1 MVELRTVQGW
11 GFSCLEYE
19 VNDEGEVNKIICKIC
34 HEFHSTKQEQKK
46 VANKYKGSEK
56 FLQQANV
63 YVNGSSVVEKVSLEK
78 HLQNENNEIAALRF
92 KKNQILSQA
101 AEDTNKSSGNSS
113 QNKSSTGTPKQTL
126 LKPMIQGITTAKRV
140 QLGRK
145 FQLAHFIFT
154 TGKSFKSYET
164 FGAFEKNYHNVD
176 LGSSY
181 LTDKAG
187 TEIMKYISLSERFKK
202 ITQPLNENIVNY
214 YSILFDGA
222 SSAKCV
228 DKKELFIM
236 KTCVQGKPTFNVMS
250 LEEPDEC
257 NADGINEAMK
267 NSINKLNFNFERK
280 NKEIGMC
287 SDGAAVNRAVYNQLV
302 DELGPQYLSM
312 FCLSHKFELA
322 LNDAFQISKLNENSE
337 NSYKGIYNFLST
349 PRFVGD
355 FS

>member
-1 MVELRTVQGW
+1 MVKLRTVQGW

-34 HEFHSTKQEQKK
+34 REFYSTEQEQKK
-46 VANKYKGSEK
+46 LANKYKGSEK
-56 FLQQANV
+56 FLQQVNA
-63 YVNGSSVVEKVSLEK
+63 YINGSSLVKTVNFEK
-78 HLQNENNEIAALRF
+78 HLQNEIHKIAALRL
-92 KKNQILSQA
+92 KENQILSQI
-101 AEDTNKSSGNSS
+101 AEDTNESSGKSSL
-113 QNKSSTGTPKQTL
+113 NKSSTGTPKQTL
-126 LKPMIQGITTAKRV
+126 LKPMIHGITAAKRV

-145 FQLAHFIFT
+145 FQLAHFICT
-154 TGKSFKSYET
+154 KGKSFKLYET
-164 FGAFEKNYHNVD
+164 FGAFGKNHHNVD

-228 DKKELFIM
+228 DEKELFIM

-267 NSINKLNFNFERK
+267 N
-280 NKEIGMC
+280 
-287 SDGAAVNRAVYNQLV
+287 
-302 DELGPQYLSM
+302 
-312 FCLSHKFELA
+312 
-322 LNDAFQISKLNENSE
+322 
-337 NSYKGIYNFLST
+337 
-349 PRFVGD
+349 
-355 FS
+355 

>member
-1 MVELRTVQGW
+1 MRLKE
-11 GFSCLEYE
+11 
-19 VNDEGEVNKIICKIC
+19 
-34 HEFHSTKQEQKK
+34 
-46 VANKYKGSEK
+46 
-56 FLQQANV
+56 
-63 YVNGSSVVEKVSLEK
+63 
-78 HLQNENNEIAALRF
+78 
-92 KKNQILSQA
+92 NQILSQVA
-101 AEDTNKSSGNSS
+101 ADTNESSGNSS

-145 FQLAHFIFT
+145 FQLAHFICA

-176 LGSSY
+176 LGSSC

-228 DKKELFIM
+228 DEKELFIM

-257 NADGINEAMK
+257 NVDGINEAMK
-267 NSINKLNFNFERK
+267 NSIN
-280 NKEIGMC
+280 
-287 SDGAAVNRAVYNQLV
+287 
-302 DELGPQYLSM
+302 
-312 FCLSHKFELA
+312 
-322 LNDAFQISKLNENSE
+322 
-337 NSYKGIYNFLST
+337 
-349 PRFVGD
+349 
-355 FS
+355 